1 MGDRAVQI
9 IASVVCVAALA
20 VAGLLQPRLTE
31 MASEQY
37 LLVAAMPAATS
48 PATPPAADAADAAGA
63 AAPRVERRVP
73 IASIRAMET
82 VKGVLAGDPLSFKYL
97 GDIRSYDGRIG
108 DDVTITFETPRG
120 AETISAVIKGRGG
133 YGLRYT
139 DEAEAGAPPMVVLG
153 TALGALRGLLVDYLW
168 IKVTLQKEKGLL
180 YEVMADANLIT
191 ALQPRFPEVWSFH
204 GHNMAY
210 NISVM
215 TNTPEERWAWVNAGI
230 SLVRDRGIR
239 YNPNSLLLCKEL
251 AFWFSH
257 KIDGV
262 ADDAH
267 LTYKRQFAR
276 EWQYLLGVP
285 PQDLEQRRAWIKSIA
300 DAPDTLEGVYGKIP
314 EVRPL
319 VTELENRLAA
329 LPPRYGFAPDK
340 RFMMLVG
347 EWIARQN
354 SAYARFLG
362 LRAMSEEAAT
372 LVGILDST
380 LGDPARRREA
390 EALLAFMRKRV
401 LIDSYNMD
409 PSLMSKYT
417 AETGPLDWRHPAA
430 HALYWARRG
439 TEYGDHRVVDDNDVY
454 KKINNDRIEI
464 QAMQAL
470 ARSGLIQ
477 YDPFSGDN
485 VTRLNDPRWI
495 KVIDAYFEKLY
506 TKHYN
511 VRGAGG
517 DTFTNFHENFMKQAV
532 RELYRTGDVAAAQEI
547 LDKLNRLYGEGSF
560 NANVTYNMPIDQFVR
575 GVTYGEY
582 EMQPEVARSDVYSV
596 LERGF
601 REGLLLDDE
610 KVLEEALKYA
620 RGLTQYFREARYNDF
635 VNKFGEGR
643 MKDLLGELDESIP
656 AVLTKVLLDTSQP
669 LLDRLIIFR
678 KAPEDLRAIVYDRV
692 RPALEMEFQRSRL
705 ASSNLVFANL
715 APEPAGIE
723 EVRKAQ
729 AAAAKRKAEEREEA
743 NRAEAERK

>member
-1 MGDRAVQI
+1 MGARMVQI
-9 IASVVCVAALA
+9 IAAVVLVASL
-20 VAGLLQPRLTE
+20 VLSGLLQPRLTE

-37 LLVAAMPAATS
+37 LAVRATAS
-48 PATPPAADAADAAGA
+48 EGA
-63 AAPRVERRVP
+63 PSTLQRVP
-73 IASIRAMET
+73 IASLRAIET
-82 VKGVLAGDPLSFKYL
+82 TRGVLAGDDIAFKYQ
-97 GDIRSYDGRIG
+97 GDIRSWNGKVG
-108 DDVTITFETPRG
+108 DEVSLTYETPRG
-120 AETISAVIKGRGG
+120 DLSLTGTVSGKGG

-139 DEAEAGAPPMVVLG
+139 DEAEEGAPPMVVLG

-168 IKVTLQKEKGLL
+168 IKVTIQKEKGLL
-180 YEVMADANLIT
+180 YEVMADSNLIT

-230 SLVRDRGIR
+230 SLVRDKGIR

-251 AFWFSH
+251 AFWYAH

-267 LTYKRQFAR
+267 LVYKRQFAR
-276 EWQYLLGVP
+276 EWQYLLGIP
-285 PQDLEQRRAWIKSIA
+285 PQDYEQRKAWIKSIA
-300 DAPDTLEGVYGKIP
+300 DAPDTLAGVYAKVPGTKAM
-314 EVRPL
+314 VA
-319 VTELENRLAA
+319 ELEQKLSA
-329 LPPRYGFAPDK
+329 LPPRYAFAADK
-340 RFMMLVG
+340 RFTLLVG
-347 EWIARQN
+347 EWLGRQN

-372 LVGILDST
+372 LVGVFDST
-380 LGDPARRREA
+380 LGDPARRKEA

-401 LIDSYNMD
+401 LIDDYNMD
-409 PSLMSKYT
+409 PALMSKYT

-430 HALYWARRG
+430 HALYWSRRG
-439 TEYGDHRVVDDNDVY
+439 AEFGEHRVTDDNDVF
-454 KKINNDRIEI
+454 KKINNDRTEI

-470 ARSGLIQ
+470 ARSGLVQ

-495 KVIDAYFEKLY
+495 KVIDAYFETLY
-506 TKHYN
+506 AKHYN
-511 VRGAGG
+511 VRGSGG

-532 RELYRTGDVAAAQEI
+532 RELYRTGDVAGAQAI
-547 LDKLNRLYGEGSF
+547 LDKLDRLYGRGSF
-560 NANVTYNMPIDQFVR
+560 NANETYAVPIDDFVR
-575 GVTYGEY
+575 NVTYGEY

-610 KVLEEALKYA
+610 KVLTEALDFA
-620 RGLTQYFREARYNDF
+620 RGLTSYFREARFNDF

-643 MKDLLGELDESIP
+643 MKELLGELDDSIP

-678 KAPEDLRAIVYDRV
+678 KAPDDLRALVYDKV
-692 RPALEMEFQRSRL
+692 RGPLEDEFKRGRL
-705 ASSNLVFANL
+705 ANSNLVFANL
-715 APEPAGIE
+715 APEPAGLE
-723 EVRKAQ
+723 QVRKAQ
-729 AAAAKRKAEEREEA
+729 AEAAKR
-743 NRAEAERK
+743 RAEQEAADNRSDAERK